1 MSNSSIQVIGNVA
14 SEIRFNST
22 AEGIP
27 VASFRLAA
35 TERKFDRTQSRWV
48 DGDVNWYTVS
58 CWRALGEN
66 VAESINKGDPIFVVG
81 RLNVRTWERDE
92 RSGTTLD
99 ITAELIGHDLSRGTA
114 KFQRGIKV
122 VSEESS
128 TYAA

>member
-1 MSNSSIQVIGNVA
+1 MSNSLIQVIGNVA

-35 TERKFDRTQSRWV
+35 TERKFDRTLSRWV

-99 ITAELIGHDLSRGTA
+99 ITAELIGHDLSRGTT

>member
-1 MSNSSIQVIGNVA
+1 MSNSLIQVIGNVA
-14 SEIRFNST
+14 SDVRFNST

-35 TERKFDRTQSRWV
+35 TERKFDRSQSRWV

-66 VAESINKGDPIFVVG
+66 VTESINKGDPIFVVG
-81 RLNVRTWERDE
+81 RLNVRNWEREE

>member
-1 MSNSSIQVIGNVA
+1 MSNSLIQVIGNVA
-14 SEIRFNST
+14 SDVRFNST

-35 TERKFDRTQSRWV
+35 TERKFDRSQSRWV

-66 VAESINKGDPIFVVG
+66 VTESINKGDPIFVVG
-81 RLNVRTWERDE
+81 RLNVRNWERDE

>member
-1 MSNSSIQVIGNVA
+1 MSNSLIQVIGNVA
-14 SEIRFNST
+14 SDIRFNST

-27 VASFRLAA
+27 VASLRLAA
-35 TERKFDRTQSRWV
+35 TERKFDRAQSRWV

-99 ITAELIGHDLSRGTA
+99 ITAELVGHDLSRGTA